1 MLIPKVRCGMESFSA
16 TKKPL
21 GFMCTHE
28 RKKVSREKFMSE
40 FVSSKKEIIPKWYMC
55 VSPCKFCFN
64 SSAYLCIKI
73 IGVYTIRNEL
83 SCAVYGFNSLKFVPL
98 SYKLIYREWMNKRKR
113 KNWQKFCHAVLQ
125 FVECVWV
132 SWCLH
137 SINFRTVP
145 ASSTTIRNHSKLKRN
160 ECEVGKPLV
169 IAAHNAIFHYY
180 LYTYVR

>member
-1 MLIPKVRCGMESFSA
+1 M
-16 TKKPL
+16 
-21 GFMCTHE
+21 
-28 RKKVSREKFMSE
+28 
-40 FVSSKKEIIPKWYMC
+40 WYR
-55 VSPCKFCFN
+55 V
-64 SSAYLCIKI
+64 CIKI
-73 IGVYTIRNEL
+73 IGVYTIQNEL

-98 SYKLIYREWMNKRKR
+98 SYKLIYREWMSKRKR
-113 KNWQKFCHAVLQ
+113 KNWQKFCHAALLR

-180 LYTYVR
+180 LYTYEVAITNAHWIKHIVTICWSEHILMKSCHGNVHMTVVIKVPFLWLALVM